1 MRFDARVLTADQR
14 IVRLSLEAS
23 DAADAKR
30 QLEAQSLRAMDVR
43 PALVGSMIRRR
54 SRFPLIL
61 FTQELLALLRAGLG
75 IVEALEALEQ
85 KESVATTR
93 SLIKRLLQ
101 MLLDGNRL
109 STALT
114 EHPSIFPPMYVGL
127 VKSAEGT
134 SDLPVALER
143 YVTYQ
148 TRVDTVR
155 NKIVSASLYPM
166 ILCVAGGAVTLFLMG
181 YVVPRFSMIYQDTGR
196 PLPFLSQAMMDSGKF
211 VAHHTLE
218 LLAGVGGAALAFFAA
233 ARSYIAKGGLSR
245 LLSSLPLIGEH
256 VRMYQLSRFYLTLG
270 VLLEGGMPILD
281 ALRSAGTVV
290 PRDWE
295 RSLRH
300 VSKQVED
307 GYALSGALEGQRMTT
322 SVSVRMLRVGE
333 QSGQMAE
340 MLRQAAQF
348 YEGDISRFIDRF
360 TRTFEPLLMAAIGI
374 IVGGIVVL
382 LYMPIF
388 DLAASLQ

>member
-1 MRFDARVLTADQR
+1 MRFEARVLTTDQR
-14 IVRLSLEAS
+14 VMRLSIEAS
-23 DAADAKR
+23 DDADARR

-43 PALVGSMIRRR
+43 PAIVRAVVARR
-54 SRFPLIL
+54 SRFPLVL

-75 IVEALEALEQ
+75 IVEALEALTE
-85 KESVATTR
+85 KETVQSTR
-93 SLIKRLLQ
+93 ALIARLLQ
-101 MLLDGNRL
+101 MLRDGNRL
-109 STALT
+109 SAALS
-114 EHPSIFPPMYVGL
+114 EHSAIFPPMYIGL
-127 VKSAEGT
+127 VRSAEGT

-155 NKIVSASLYPM
+155 NKIVSASLYPL
-166 ILCVAGGAVTLFLMG
+166 ILCAAGGLVTLFLMG
-181 YVVPRFSMIYQDTGR
+181 YVVPRFSVIYQDTGR
-196 PLPFLSQAMMDSGKF
+196 PLPLLSQVMIDTGTF
-211 VAHHTLE
+211 VANHAFA
-218 LLAGVGGAALAFFAA
+218 LAAGGAATTVTLIAA
-233 ARSYIAKGGLSR
+233 ARSYVSKGGITR
-245 LLSSLPLIGEH
+245 LLGGMPLIGEH
-256 VRMYQLSRFYLTLG
+256 ARTYQLARFYLTLG
-270 VLLEGGMPILD
+270 VLLEAGTPILE
-281 ALRSAGTVV
+281 ALRSARTVI

-295 RSLRH
+295 HSLDR

-307 GYALSGALEGQRMTT
+307 GYGLSTALEAQHMTT
-322 SVSVRMLRVGE
+322 AVSVRMLRVGE

-374 IVGGIVVL
+374 VVGAIVVL